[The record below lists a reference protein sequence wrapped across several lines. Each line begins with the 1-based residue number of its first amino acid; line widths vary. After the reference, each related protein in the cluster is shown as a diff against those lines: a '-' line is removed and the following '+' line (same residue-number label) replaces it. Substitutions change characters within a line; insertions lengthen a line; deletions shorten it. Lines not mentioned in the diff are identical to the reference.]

1 MTERSQLLLL
11 QIIGALVAVGIAIG
25 ASVLASEGYAVPAV
39 LVSSVVSALMAK
51 LFGEPL
57 QAVTLRQVSNMP
69 PPMAA
74 AVAKRAIDSLPPEQ
88 RERLEAAGIVLQ
100 GISEPP
106 PPPTFESIQI
116 DPSKGTITNFTTID
130 IPKAPPPRG
139 EESER

>member
-1 MTERSQLLLL
+1 MTERTQLLLL
-11 QIIGALVAVGIAIG
+11 QIVGAAVAVGIAIG
-25 ASVLASEGYAVPAV
+25 AAVLASQGYAVPAV

-88 RERLEAAGIVLQ
+88 RDQLSAAGVVLQ
-100 GISEPP
+100 GLSEPP
-106 PPPTFESIQI
+106 PPPTRESIQV
-116 DPSKGTITNFTTID
+116 DPSKGAITGFTTID
-130 IPKAPPPRG
+130 IPKAPPRS